1 MAPYNRVRS
10 IFVTAAKVA
19 LSLVVAFIA
28 LNLLIYGGYALSESN
43 FRRHADAASEHYR
56 TNITRY
62 YPGMTVEQID
72 DLMRETYVYLQYE
85 PFVEFREHPRPG
97 RYVNILEPGYRRS
110 TGQSEWPPRRGKP
123 AIFVFGGS
131 TTFGVG
137 VGDEDTVVS
146 RLSAILR
153 LMPEYAD
160 AQIYNFGR
168 AYYFSTQEAILFMRL
183 LSEGTVP
190 DVAIFIDGLNEF
202 YYQTDTHVFAREMK
216 TLFEREVGKQSY
228 SIMRVILA
236 DAREALLYMP
246 IGRLAHDIKSYFA
259 GLDFNPRAVR
269 FMVHNKQGT
278 ENSIRTYLASR
289 RMIMGMARAFN
300 VKTLFAW
307 QPIASHAYPPTL
319 HVELEANGYG
329 PHSQSYYGYPEM
341 KRTLEATDE
350 RDGFV
355 WCADVF
361 SAATAPLYVDLVHYN
376 RSGAELLARCIA
388 DGLAAVPK

>member
-1 MAPYNRVRS
+1 MSLYYRVHS
-10 IFVTAAKVA
+10 MSVTAAKVA

-28 LNLLIYGGYALSESN
+28 FNLLIYGGYALSELN

-62 YPGMTVEQID
+62 YPGMTVEQIN

-85 PFVEFREHPRPG
+85 PFVEFRERPRTS

-123 AIFVFGGS
+123 VIFVFGGS
-131 TTFGVG
+131 TTLGVG
-137 VGDEDTVVS
+137 VGDDDTVVS
-146 RLSAILR
+146 RLSDILR
-153 LMPEYAD
+153 LTPKYAD

-168 AYYFSTQEAILFMRL
+168 AFYFSTQETILFMRL
-183 LSEGTVP
+183 LSDGIVP

-202 YYQTDTHVFAREMK
+202 YYQTNTHIFATEMK
-216 TLFEREVGKQSY
+216 TLFEREVGKQSN
-228 SIMRVILA
+228 SVMRVSLA
-236 DAREALLYMP
+236 DAREAILYLP
-246 IGRLAHDIKSYFA
+246 IGRLARDIKSYFA
-259 GLDFNPRAVR
+259 GVDFKPHAAR
-269 FMVHNKQGT
+269 FMAHNKQGT
-278 ENSIRTYLASR
+278 ENSIRTYLANR

-307 QPIASHAYPPTL
+307 QPIASHAYPPAL
-319 HVELEANGYG
+319 HAELEVHGYG

-341 KRTLEATDE
+341 KATIEAMDE

-355 WCADVF
+355 WCADAL
-361 SAATAPLYVDLVHYN
+361 SAATEPLYVDLVHYN
-376 RSGAELLARCIA
+376 RSGAELLARCVA
-388 DGLAAVPK
+388 DGLAAEPR